1 MSFTRLPDY
10 PTDEQ
15 INQANMNQIN
25 EYLARTD
32 PNKAYQN
39 NLNEI
44 RRYTGNKID
53 PEKAKNCILYGYLPP
68 DVFGKGSDAVKTQ
81 IKNLVDNSLSS
92 VDNSLVE
99 NSLTNSSVVKR
110 VNLSEDQLQKLQ
122 DDEEKRELA
131 NLSRARRVR
140 KLTPNEQAR
149 LLMLQGKHLKINELF
164 LDNYLKVYYFNGV
177 VAE

>member
-32 PNKAYQN
+32 PNTAYQK

-68 DVFGKGSDAVKTQ
+68 DVFGKGSDAVEKQ
-81 IKNLVDNSLSS
+81 IKSLVDNSPTNSS

-110 VNLSEDQLQKLQ
+110 V
-122 DDEEKRELA
+122 
-131 NLSRARRVR
+131 
-140 KLTPNEQAR
+140 
-149 LLMLQGKHLKINELF
+149 
-164 LDNYLKVYYFNGV
+164 
-177 VAE
+177 